1 MEHKMITSASGW
13 RKVFAES
20 GEKDD
25 DNGEIGDL
33 NRTIAALAA
42 ETFADYM
49 LAHGISETV
58 VKKIMWENAADFMK
72 KYMK

>member
-25 DNGEIGDL
+25 GNSEIGNL
-33 NRTIAALAA
+33 TRTIAALAA

-49 LAHGISETV
+49 LAQ
-58 VKKIMWENAADFMK
+58 KKSP
-72 KYMK
+72 